1 MIPVFNGL
9 SENRLEAILSGI
21 RSVKIALIGD
31 LCLDIYWLADMRRS
45 ELSRETPHFP
55 LPVIEERTSPGAG
68 GNVAAN
74 VAALEPGR
82 FTALGAIGDDWR
94 GKLLMDELL
103 RRGIDTSL
111 IVTDRNRFT
120 CAYCKPLKQ
129 GYSGAAWE
137 DPRIDFE
144 NFTPLPAE
152 AEDRLIAAL
161 EETTP
166 KIDALCVS
174 DQFRFGCITPRVRE
188 KINAL
193 AESGLFVAI
202 DSRDRVGEYR
212 HAFLKPNEIECANAL
227 GVEPPTDL
235 ERAAEIAS
243 LLAGRNDARVAMTFG
258 EQGCILCDGGI
269 MTHVPT
275 LPAPPPIDTVGAGDC
290 FLSAFTCALA
300 AGASAAEAASFAN
313 LAANVVIRKIGT
325 TGTASPEEIRARYRE
340 AAR

>member
-1 MIPVFNGL
+1 VIPVFNGL

-94 GKLLMDELL
+94 GKLLMDAFTS
-103 RRGIDTSL
+103 RGIDRTHV
-111 IVTDRNRFT
+111 ITDRDRFT

-129 GYSGAAWE
+129 GYSGIPAE

-152 AEDRLIAAL
+152 AEDQLIAAL
-161 EETTP
+161 DEISP
-166 KIDALCVS
+166 GIDALCVS

-188 KINAL
+188 RINQL
-193 AESGLFVAI
+193 AESGLFVVV
-202 DSRDRVGEYR
+202 DSRDRIGEYR

-227 GVEPPTDL
+227 GCELPAGL
-235 ERAAEIAS
+235 QRAAEITL
-243 LLAGRNDARVAMTFG
+243 LLAKRNHSCVAMTFG
-258 EQGCILCDGGI
+258 ERGCVLCDGD
-269 MTHVPT
+269 TRAHVPT
-275 LPAPPPIDTVGAGDC
+275 LPASPPIDTVGAGDC

-300 AGASAAEAASFAN
+300 AGASSPEAASFAN
-313 LAANVVIRKIGT
+313 LAASVVIRKIGT
-325 TGTASPEEIRARYRE
+325 TGTASSEEIRARYRE
-340 AAR
+340 TAR